1 MIRGADAVSLRE
13 KVRLL
18 VTLAAGLTLAA
29 CATTSPTVSHGPA
42 AAVAQQQDGGFTLTE
57 DVRVGADV
65 RTDFNSAVKLLEA
78 KQYDEGIGLL
88 LHATQ
93 KAPNLV
99 AAHVDLGI
107 AYERSGDLEKAQ
119 ASLERALALD
129 PRHVVA
135 YNELGMVLRR
145 EGRFAAARADYE
157 KALALAPDF
166 HYARLNL
173 AILCDLYLADSK
185 CALENYLAYQRLVP
199 GDSQAGAW
207 IRELRSRT
215 GQ

>member
-1 MIRGADAVSLRE
+1 MAFLRE
-13 KVRLL
+13 KARL
-18 VTLAAGLTLAA
+18 VMALAVGLTLVG
-29 CATTSPTVSHGPA
+29 CAGTPPVKHGPA
-42 AAVAQQQDGGFTLTE
+42 PGVAQQQDGGFTLAE
-57 DVRVGADV
+57 DARVAADV
-65 RTDFNSAVKLLEA
+65 RADFESAVKLLEA
-78 KQYDEGIGLL
+78 KQYDQGIGLL
-88 LHATQ
+88 LKATQ

-145 EGRFAAARADYE
+145 EGRFTDARAEYE

-199 GDSQAGAW
+199 DDRQAAAW
-207 IRELRSRT
+207 INELRSRA

>member
-1 MIRGADAVSLRE
+1 MIRGADWLSLRE
-13 KVRLL
+13 KARLA
-18 VTLAAGLTLAA
+18 VALAAGLTLMG
-29 CATTSPTVSHGPA
+29 CAGTSPVKHGPA
-42 AAVAQQQDGGFTLTE
+42 PSVARQQDGGFTLAE
-57 DVRVGADV
+57 DARVGPDVRADF
-65 RTDFNSAVKLLEA
+65 DSAVKLLEA
-78 KQYDEGIGLL
+78 KQYDQGIGLL
-88 LHATQ
+88 LKATQ

-107 AYERSGDLEKAQ
+107 AYERSGDLANAQ
-119 ASLERALALD
+119 TSLERALALD

-145 EGRFAAARADYE
+145 EGRFTDARADYE

-199 GDSQAGAW
+199 GDRQAAAW
-207 IRELRSRT
+207 ISELRSRT

>member
-1 MIRGADAVSLRE
+1 MIPGAEMVSLR
-13 KVRLL
+13 KKARLVVALAVGLIL
-18 VTLAAGLTLAA
+18 VGCAGTPPVKRVLA
-29 CATTSPTVSHGPA
+29 P
-42 AAVAQQQDGGFTLTE
+42 AVAQQQDGGFTLSE
-57 DVRVGADV
+57 DARVGADV
-65 RTDFNSAVKLLEA
+65 RADFANAVKLLEA
-78 KQYDEGIGLL
+78 KQYDQGIPLL
-88 LHATQ
+88 LKTTQ

-145 EGRFAAARADYE
+145 EGQFTDARADYE

-199 GDSQAGAW
+199 GDRQAAAW
-207 IRELRSRT
+207 INELRSRT

>member
-1 MIRGADAVSLRE
+1 MIPGAEMVSLR
-13 KVRLL
+13 KKARLVVALAVGLIL
-18 VTLAAGLTLAA
+18 VGCAGTPPVKRVLA
-29 CATTSPTVSHGPA
+29 P
-42 AAVAQQQDGGFTLTE
+42 AVAQQQDGGFTLSE
-57 DVRVGADV
+57 DARVGADV
-65 RTDFNSAVKLLEA
+65 RADFANAVKLLEA
-78 KQYDEGIGLL
+78 KQYDQGISLL
-88 LHATQ
+88 LKTTQ

-145 EGRFAAARADYE
+145 EGQFTDARADYE

-199 GDSQAGAW
+199 GDRQAAAW
-207 IRELRSRT
+207 INELRSRT

>member
-1 MIRGADAVSLRE
+1 MIRGAEMASLRE
-13 KVRLL
+13 KARLVAALAVGLIL
-18 VTLAAGLTLAA
+18 VGCAGTPPVKHD
-29 CATTSPTVSHGPA
+29 PTPR
-42 AAVAQQQDGGFTLTE
+42 VAQHQDGGFTLAE
-57 DVRVGADV
+57 DARVGADV
-65 RTDFNSAVKLLEA
+65 KADFANAVKLLEA
-78 KQYDEGIGLL
+78 KQYDQGIPLL
-88 LHATQ
+88 LKVTQ
-93 KAPNLV
+93 KAPGLV

-145 EGRFAAARADYE
+145 EGRFTDARADYE

-173 AILCDLYLADSK
+173 AILCDLYLSDSK

-199 GDSQAGAW
+199 GDRQAAGW
-207 IRELRSRT
+207 ISELRGRT

>member
-1 MIRGADAVSLRE
+1 MMRGADRVSALERA
-13 KVRLL
+13 RL
-18 VTLAAGLTLAA
+18 VVALAAALTLIG
-29 CATTSPTVSHGPA
+29 CTSASPVKHGPA
-42 AAVAQQQDGGFTLTE
+42 PSVTQQQNGGFTLVE
-57 DVRVGADV
+57 DARVGADV
-65 RTDFNSAVKLLEA
+65 RGDFESAVKLLDA
-78 KQYDEGIGLL
+78 KQYDQGIGLL
-88 LHATQ
+88 LKVTQ

-119 ASLERALALD
+119 TSLERALALD
-129 PRHVVA
+129 PRQLVA

-145 EGRFAAARADYE
+145 EGRFTDARAEYE

-199 GDSQAGAW
+199 GDKQAAAW
-207 IRELRSRT
+207 INELRSRT
-215 GQ
+215 GK